1 MDLISTKLI
10 NNKYKIIEKIG
21 EGAFGSIYK
30 GENIRTHEYV
40 AIKIESVTNQTKLI
54 KNESI
59 IYHYLSNMHGIPT
72 VKWYGKDH
80 TNYYMVI
87 NLLGN
92 SLQKIKNK
100 ITVFSLKATMQLA
113 IQIINLLKSIHEKG
127 LVHRDIKPDNFLFGL
142 NERKAQ
148 IYIIDFGFC
157 KSFLNNNKHIDMKK
171 TQNLIGSLTYASV
184 NAHNYDE
191 LSRRDDIESLCYMLI
206 YLISG
211 RLEWQSINTNTNIN
225 KTIKQM
231 KLNLTNNFDKSIIPL
246 SIINVLKYVR
256 ELSFSDTPDYKYIA
270 DMFANEMTNEI
281 KDM

>member
-1 MDLISTKLI
+1 MDLKNTKLI

-40 AIKIESVTNQTKLI
+40 AIKIEPITNQTKLI

-80 TNYYMVI
+80 INYYMVI

-127 LVHRDIKPDNFLFGL
+127 LIHRDIKPDNFLFGL

-157 KSFLNNNKHIDMKK
+157 KSFLNNDKHIDMKK

-206 YLISG
+206 YFISG
-211 RLEWQSINTNTNIN
+211 RLEWQSMNTNTNT
-225 KTIKQM
+225 KIKQM
-231 KLNLTNNFDKSIIPL
+231 KLNLTKNFDKSVIPL

-256 ELSFSDTPDYKYIA
+256 TLSFSDTPDYKYIA
-270 DMFANEMTNEI
+270 DMFANEMADEI
-281 KDM
+281 KDL